1 MRYVLD
7 NTSIKLD
14 FADSF
19 SLNCEGCLE
28 DFQFASMRTL
38 LDVNHKLYSSNRF
51 ILPSQNA
58 KSRQISGQFTKID
71 NESIESTVNLDKI
84 KFLMIGELLELRIE
98 TTWFQKNYIW
108 EPHLFALT
116 NIGIIKFQRNDIT
129 SQPKFMSLQS
139 MNVELLPC
147 DNQNPTEMI
156 FRVCYKTFP

>member
-19 SLNCEGCLE
+19 SLNCEGCVE
-28 DFQFASMRTL
+28 EFQFASMRTL
-38 LDVNHKLYSSNRF
+38 LDVNHRLYASNRF

-58 KSRQISGQFTKID
+58 RSRQGQYTNID
-71 NESIESTVNLDKI
+71 NESQEGTMNPDKI

-98 TTWFQKNYIW
+98 TTWFQKSYIW

-116 NIGIIKFQRNDIT
+116 NIGIIKF
-129 SQPKFMSLQS
+129 
-139 MNVELLPC
+139 
-147 DNQNPTEMI
+147 
-156 FRVCYKTFP
+156 